1 MNDDDYLEIET
12 IIYELIYDYIEN
24 NIILMSKPHFHEM
37 LSEDMITTYLSLI
50 KDVPFF
56 EDEEIHEDLIW
67 FIEYL
72 CDEYFEIFEIPK
84 RSYICT
90 ECDDKTPEQI
100 NIISKQIN
108 YLSNVKQPQQK
119 TPEWYEFRHNLFT
132 ASSIWKIFGTEAQ
145 VNSIIYE
152 KCKPYNSNNFIRSN
166 SMDWGNFYEPIS
178 IQVYEHLYNTSVKDF
193 GCIQHPDFKFIG
205 ASPDGINV
213 DIKSKK
219 FGRLIEIKNIVNRE
233 ITDQPKEEY
242 WTQMQLQME
251 TCNLDECDFVETRF
265 KEIETYGDFYT
276 FVLTETHFCKG
287 IILSFVNRNYTL
299 YDHQTVE
306 KKTESFIIYNDGE
319 NISSETIDD
328 WITAKKETN
337 KSQYLLVS
345 IRYWYLDEF
354 SCLLVKRN
362 PYWFQSA
369 VRKINSTWEIIQQ
382 EKITGYEHRN
392 TKKKVSVT
400 MDASSNSHIIKNM
413 PNTNNICL
421 IKLDT
426 NGNIF

>member
-1 MNDDDYLEIET
+1 MNDDDYLEIEM
-12 IIYELIYDYIEN
+12 IIYELIYEYIEN
-24 NIILMSKPHFHEM
+24 NVILMSKPYFHEM

-50 KDVPFF
+50 EDVAFF
-56 EDEEIHEDLIW
+56 KDEEIHEDLIW

-100 NIISKQIN
+100 ATISKQIN

-119 TPEWYEFRHNLFT
+119 TSEWYEFRHNLFT

-152 KCKPYNSNNFIRSN
+152 KCKPHNSNNFVRSN

-178 IQVYEHLYNTSVKDF
+178 IEIYEHLYNTTVKDF
-193 GCIQHPDFKFIG
+193 GCIQHPDYTFIG

-213 DIKSKK
+213 DVKSKK

-265 KEIETYGDFYT
+265 KEFEEYSDFKA
-276 FVLTETHFCKG
+276 FSLTDAHFCKG
-287 IILSFVNRNYTL
+287 VILSFVGRNYIT
-299 YDHQTVE
+299 YDQEAVE
-306 KKTESFIIYNDGE
+306 KKTESFTIYNDGDD
-319 NISSETIDD
+319 ISSETIDD

-337 KSQYLLVS
+337 KDQYLLLS

-369 VRKINSTWEIIQQ
+369 IHKIKSTWEIIQQ

-400 MDASSNSHIIKNM
+400 IDASSNSHIIKNM
-413 PNTNNICL
+413 PNANNICL
-421 IKLDT
+421 IKLDA
-426 NGNIF
+426 NGNIL

>member
-1 MNDDDYLEIET
+1 MEFIRYINTMNDDDYLEIEM
-12 IIYELIYDYIEN
+12 IIYELIYEYIEN
-24 NIILMSKPHFHEM
+24 NIILLSKPYFHEM
-37 LSEDMITTYLSLI
+37 LSEDMITTYLSLVQ
-50 KDVPFF
+50 DVPFLK
-56 EDEEIHEDLIW
+56 DEETQEDLIW

-72 CDEYFEIFEIPK
+72 CEEYFEIFGIPK
-84 RSYICT
+84 RCYICT

-100 NIISKQIN
+100 AIISKQIN

-119 TPEWYEFRHNLFT
+119 TSEWYEFRHNLFT

-178 IQVYEHLYNTSVKDF
+178 IKIYEHLYNTSVKDF
-193 GCIQHPDFKFIG
+193 GCIQHQDHIFIG

-213 DIKSKK
+213 DTKSKK
-219 FGRLIEIKNIVNRE
+219 YGRLIEIKNIVNRE

-265 KEIETYGDFYT
+265 KEFEEYSDFNA
-276 FVLTETHFCKG
+276 FLLTDTHFCKG
-287 IILSFVNRNYTL
+287 VILSFIGRNHIT
-299 YDHQTVE
+299 YDQETVE
-306 KKTESFIIYNDGE
+306 KKTESFIIYNDSDDISPE
-319 NISSETIDD
+319 NIYD
-328 WITAKKETN
+328 WINTQKETHKN
-337 KSQYLLVS
+337 QYILLS

-362 PYWFQSA
+362 SYWFQSA
-369 VRKINSTWEIIQQ
+369 IHKIRSTWEIIQQ
-382 EKITGYEHRN
+382 EKITGYDHRN
-392 TKKKVSVT
+392 TKK
-400 MDASSNSHIIKNM
+400 D
-413 PNTNNICL
+413 IC
-421 IKLDT
+421 D
-426 NGNIF
+426 NGC

>member
-1 MNDDDYLEIET
+1 MNDDDYLEIEI

-24 NIILMSKPHFHEM
+24 NIILMSKPYFHEM
-37 LSEDMITTYLSLI
+37 LSEDMITTYLSLLE
-50 KDVPFF
+50 DVPFF
-56 EDEEIHEDLIW
+56 KDEETQEDLIW

-152 KCKPYNSNNFIRSN
+152 KCKPYNSNNFVRSN

-178 IQVYEHLYNTSVKDF
+178 IQVYEHLYNTSVNDF

-276 FVLTETHFCKG
+276 FGLTETHFCKG

-299 YDHQTVE
+299 YDNQTVE
-306 KKTESFIIYNDGE
+306 KKNESFIIYNDGE
-319 NISSETIDD
+319 NISSETIGD

-369 VRKINSTWEIIQQ
+369 LHKINSTWEIIQQ